1 MMHTKAV
8 IVDGVWSIIGSANFG
23 NRSFEL
29 NDELAIGVAE
39 PRLAAELSK
48 DFETDIRSSTRLEAK
63 TWPHAR
69 SFDGK
74 INEWFWSFF
83 GEIF

>member
-1 MMHTKAV
+1 
-8 IVDGVWSIIGSANFG
+8 
-23 NRSFEL
+23 
-29 NDELAIGVAE
+29 VAE
-39 PRLAAELSK
+39 ADLAQRLTN
-48 DFETDIRSSTRLEAK
+48 DFNTDLKSAK
-63 TWPHAR
+63 QFDAKSWPHAR

>member
-1 MMHTKAV
+1 M
-8 IVDGVWSIIGSANFG
+8 
-23 NRSFEL
+23 
-29 NDELAIGVAE
+29 
-39 PRLAAELSK
+39 
-48 DFETDIRSSTRLEAK
+48 RSSMRLEAK

-69 SFDGK
+69 SFDSK